1 MITLP
6 RRGVRLENERYE
18 EIKADIIDMY
28 EECDVHAF
36 PLNAFDIAEKLQY
49 NVIPYSQLP
58 LEKRIECRTLS
69 KEGCSELDF
78 NSETRM
84 YENNIYYNDAVDI
97 MQSRI
102 QFTIMHE
109 IGHIR
114 LNHLDVDADKP
125 DAIKESEANFYA
137 AYSIAPPPMI
147 NQYNCESP
155 DDLRKYFNTSDEMSG
170 YAYDR
175 YLKWLDCGIFYK
187 DYEIHLM
194 SLFGV
199 A

>member
-1 MITLP
+1 MIFLQ

-28 EECDVHAF
+28 EECEVHEF
-36 PLNAFDIAEKLQY
+36 PINAFEIAAKLRY
-49 NVIPYSQLP
+49 NVIPYSSLP
-58 LEKRIECRTLS
+58 QIKRAECRALS
-69 KEGCSELDF
+69 KDGCSELDY
-78 NSETRM
+78 NESTGM
-84 YENNIYYNDAVDI
+84 YEYNIYYNDAVGTMD
-97 MQSRI
+97 SRI
-102 QFTIMHE
+102 HFTIMHE

-114 LNHLDVDADKP
+114 LGHLDDDSDK
-125 DAIKESEANFYA
+125 DEDTMESEANFYA

-147 NQYNCESP
+147 NEYHCTSAA
-155 DDLRKYFNTSDEMSG
+155 DLCKYFNTSGEMSY
-170 YAYDR
+170 YAYER
-175 YLKWLDCGIFYK
+175 YTKWLTCGRYYK

>member
-1 MITLP
+1 MIFLQ

-28 EECDVHAF
+28 EECEVHEF
-36 PLNAFDIAEKLQY
+36 PINAFEIAAKLRY

-58 LEKRIECRTLS
+58 LEKKAECRSLS
-69 KEGCSELDF
+69 KDGCSELDY
-78 NSETRM
+78 NPATGM
-84 YENNIYYNDAVDI
+84 YEYNIYYNDAIGTMD
-97 MQSRI
+97 SRI
-102 QFTIMHE
+102 QFTVMHE

-114 LNHLDVDADKP
+114 LGHLDDDSDK
-125 DAIKESEANFYA
+125 DEDTMESEANFYA

-147 NQYNCESP
+147 NQYHCTSAE
-155 DDLRKYFNTSDEMSG
+155 DLCKYFNTSGEMSY
-170 YAYDR
+170 YAYER
-175 YLKWLDCGIFYK
+175 YTKWLRCGIYYK

>member
-1 MITLP
+1 MIFLQ

-28 EECDVHAF
+28 EECEVHEF
-36 PLNAFDIAEKLQY
+36 PINAFEIAAKLRY
-49 NVIPYSQLP
+49 NVIPYSKLSP
-58 LEKRIECRTLS
+58 EKRAECRALS
-69 KEGCSELDF
+69 KDGCSELDL
-78 NSETRM
+78 NPVTGM
-84 YENNIYYNDAVDI
+84 YEYNIYYNDAI
-97 MQSRI
+97 GTMLSRI

-109 IGHIR
+109 VGHIR
-114 LNHLDVDADKP
+114 LGHLDDDSDK
-125 DAIKESEANFYA
+125 DEDTMESEANFYA

-147 NQYNCESP
+147 NQYHCTSA
-155 DDLRKYFNTSDEMSG
+155 DDLCRYFNTSDEMSG
-170 YAYDR
+170 YAYER
-175 YLKWLDCGIFYK
+175 YLKWLKCGIYYK